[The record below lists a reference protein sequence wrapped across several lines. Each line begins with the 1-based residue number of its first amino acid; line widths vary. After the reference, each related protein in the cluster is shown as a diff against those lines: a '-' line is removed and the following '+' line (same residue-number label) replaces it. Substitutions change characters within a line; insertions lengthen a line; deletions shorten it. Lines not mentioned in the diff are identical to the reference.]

1 MKKLLTYSLAAA
13 MAVGSCAV
21 FNAAWADGTAPEKAA
36 AQKDGCCL
44 ERTMVSEKGFAAMQT
59 IHAARLAIFNGE
71 TDAAKEM
78 LGKANGLMQE
88 IANENYH
95 CEGKEGQVPING
107 SITLDKSFVPG
118 EKHASYLAKA
128 NEYFQKGQKAE
139 GMEQLKQGEIAVNFA
154 RVLMPY
160 NATSKKLNEAIELAN
175 QSKYYQTNLALKA
188 AEEGMDFD
196 SISLIKP
203 AAEQENSTHHED
215 LNTDHQEDS
224 E

>member
-13 MAVGSCAV
+13 MAIGSCAA
-21 FNAAWADGTAPEKAA
+21 FNSAWADSNAPKKETAE
-36 AQKDGCCL
+36 KDGCCL
-44 ERTMVSEKGFAAMQT
+44 EKTKVSEKGFAAMQT

-78 LGKANGLMQE
+78 LDKANGLMQE
-88 IANENYH
+88 IAKENYQ
-95 CEGKEGQVPING
+95 CQGAECQVPING

-128 NEYFQKGQKAE
+128 NECFQRGQKAE

-160 NATSKKLNEAIELAN
+160 DATAEKLNEAIELAN
-175 QSKYYQTNLALKA
+175 QSKYYQTNLTLKA

-196 SISLIKP
+196 SVSLFKP
-203 AAEQENSTHHED
+203 AAKQENSSHQHD
-215 LNTDHQEDS
+215 LNHEES
-224 E
+224 EE